1 MFITISDIQYKSG
14 ILVKWMFPLSLLPA
28 RASEEQLTFFFDK
41 KNVLYN
47 LFIIVPFVF
56 HWKWG
61 GKMRRGLAV
70 RELDKNIDKPSYLVR
85 AKEGRTIIIK
95 TRKM

>member
-1 MFITISDIQYKSG
+1 
-14 ILVKWMFPLSLLPA
+14 
-28 RASEEQLTFFFDK
+28 
-41 KNVLYN
+41 
-47 LFIIVPFVF
+47 
-56 HWKWG
+56 
-61 GKMRRGLAV
+61 MRRGLAV